1 LSGYLV
7 GETAPT
13 AECGCCGGEAV
24 AQWCGVGVG
33 MVQIEPFRCMDCGAQ
48 LDPLVD
54 GERATGWVSAAE
66 PAEARITGY
75 YVNDRGGVISM
86 TFDKGHAEYNE
97 MVGATTGGLLH
108 RGWVRITN
116 LEGYA
121 IDLPPFMTSR
131 TRRALS
137 DLLGR
142 IEDEKGWGVPYMKAM
157 DEDRGREVHWTGVM
171 AVVSRLPVEQHSEE
185 GLPGL
190 WR

>member
-1 LSGYLV
+1 MSGYLA
-7 GETAPT
+7 GDPEPT

-24 AQWCGVGVG
+24 AQWCGVEVG
-33 MVQIEPFRCMDCGAQ
+33 MIQIAPFRCMDCGAQ
-48 LDPLVD
+48 LDPIVD
-54 GERATGWVSAAE
+54 AERVTGWVPADE

-86 TFDKGHAEYNE
+86 TFDQGHAEYND
-97 MVGATTGGLLH
+97 MMGTTTGGLLH

-121 IDLPPFMTSR
+121 IDLPPLMTAR

-137 DLLGR
+137 ELLAR
-142 IEDEKGWGVPYMKAM
+142 IEDERGWGVPYMKAM
-157 DEDRGREVHWTGVM
+157 DEDRGREAHWTEVM
-171 AVVSRLPVEQHSEE
+171 AVVSRLPAEAGEE
-185 GLPGL
+185 KRSGL